1 MKLIKKA
8 QKEEIQF
15 QVGQNILA
23 GKLVPLQN
31 IGYSMEYIPAKVVK
45 VNKVSLNVE
54 SKNGNI
60 YRVAK
65 KDCQLFVDF

>member
-1 MKLIKKA
+1 MKLVKKA

-15 QVGQNILA
+15 EVGQNILA

-31 IGYSMEYIPAKVVK
+31 IGYSMEYILAKVVK
-45 VNKVSLNVE
+45 VNRISLNVE

>member
-1 MKLIKKA
+1 MKLVKKA

-15 QVGQNILA
+15 EVGQNILA

-31 IGYSMEYIPAKVVK
+31 IGYHMEYIPVKVIK

-54 SKNGNI
+54 SKSGNV
-60 YRVAK
+60 YQVAK
-65 KDCQLFVDF
+65 KDCKLN

>member
-1 MKLIKKA
+1 MKLVKKA

-15 QVGQNILA
+15 EVGQNILA

-31 IGYSMEYIPAKVVK
+31 IGYSMEYILAKVVK

-54 SKNGNI
+54 SKNGDI